1 MVHADCEQL
10 LQSVSG
16 TAQIAA
22 SISGKVRTL
31 DLAQSRV
38 AETLSNI
45 KAVLDRTNCIN
56 GVQAAMEA
64 AVGQREGWIH
74 ATCPWRNRPPL
85 CSIC

>member
-1 MVHADCEQL
+1 M
-10 LQSVSG
+10 SG

-64 AVGQREGWIH
+64 AVGQREGAYGYREAMW
-74 ATCPWRNRPPL
+74 AVGPVRV
-85 CSIC
+85 